1 MKYKIRKAN
10 AEVSTL
16 VTTIPKWIV
25 NKLNLK
31 DKDLVNIDLQGKKI
45 IITKEEKQNVEFI
58 RNISFWRNN
67 HKLFDNNNNF
77 IFSNTIC
84 NISTNWI

>member
-1 MKYKIRKAN
+1 MKYKLRRAN
-10 AEVSTL
+10 SNSDSL

-45 IITKEEKQNVEFI
+45 IITKEEV
-58 RNISFWRNN
+58 
-67 HKLFDNNNNF
+67 
-77 IFSNTIC
+77 
-84 NISTNWI
+84 

>member
-1 MKYKIRKAN
+1 LKGGNKMKYKLRKAN

-45 IITKEEKQNVEFI
+45 IITKEEKENV
-58 RNISFWRNN
+58 
-67 HKLFDNNNNF
+67 
-77 IFSNTIC
+77 
-84 NISTNWI
+84 

>member
-1 MKYKIRKAN
+1 MKYKLRKAN

-31 DKDLVNIDLQGKKI
+31 DKDIVNIDLQGKKI
-45 IITKEEKQNVEFI
+45 IITKKKITNIKHLFVFFI
-58 RNISFWRNN
+58 QI
-67 HKLFDNNNNF
+67 
-77 IFSNTIC
+77 IF
-84 NISTNWI
+84 

>member
-1 MKYKIRKAN
+1 MKYKLRKAN
-10 AEVSTL
+10 AKVSTL

-45 IITKEEKQNVEFI
+45 IITKEEKENV
-58 RNISFWRNN
+58 
-67 HKLFDNNNNF
+67 
-77 IFSNTIC
+77 
-84 NISTNWI
+84 